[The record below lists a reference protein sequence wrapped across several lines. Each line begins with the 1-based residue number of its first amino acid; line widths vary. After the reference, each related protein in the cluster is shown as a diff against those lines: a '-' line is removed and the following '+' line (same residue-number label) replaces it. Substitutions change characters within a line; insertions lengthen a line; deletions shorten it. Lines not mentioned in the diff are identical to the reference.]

1 MTQKFPFSKNIS
13 LAFKNDPPGQW
24 LLTLPEGCIR
34 LSSGYPEPK
43 LVPAEA
49 IKSATIR
56 LLDEEQ
62 DLPLQYIG
70 SPRIPQ
76 LKETIRQRMAKRGV
90 KLTEEELLVTSG
102 ACQGIDLVSRVL
114 LDDKAVVAL
123 ESPTYMEALEVFRNY
138 TEHFMNIPVDGQGMD
153 TARFAEMLSNR
164 KREGLTLPRILY
176 TIPTSQNPTGTT
188 MAPERRKHLLELAEE
203 FGFLILEDD
212 AYGEL
217 TFGNKPELLK
227 AMDNGNGRVIYIG
240 SLSKVVA
247 PGMRIGWVAGG
258 EELVS
263 TLGWF
268 KKDLNHPFA
277 QSVMASFLEATD
289 FDAHLESLTAAYS
302 AKSTAMIQALE
313 QFMPPAVTWYAPE
326 GGYFMW
332 LQLPGI
338 DTADMLPQALAAGVS
353 YVPGKHFHLG
363 QGRCEY
369 LRLSFSYADAE
380 AIVEGVRKLAEV
392 VGANLPQQEP
402 EGE

>member
-1 MTQKFPFSKNIS
+1 MTQKFPFSKDIS

-34 LSSGYPEPK
+34 LSSGYPEPV

-76 LKETIRQRMAKRGV
+76 LKEAIRQRMAKRGV
-90 KLTEEELLVTSG
+90 EMADEELLVTSG
-102 ACQGIDLVSRVL
+102 ACQAIDLISRVL

-138 TEHFMNIPVDGQGMD
+138 TEQFMNIPVDAKGMD
-153 TARFAEMLSNR
+153 TDRFAEMLANR
-164 KREGLTLPRILY
+164 KREELTLPRILY

-188 MAPERRKHLLELAEE
+188 LTPERRQHLLELAEE
-203 FGFLILEDD
+203 FDFLILEDD

-217 TFGNKPELLK
+217 AFAEAPKLLK
-227 AMDNGNGRVIYIG
+227 AMDGENGRVIHIG

-258 EELVS
+258 AELVS

-289 FDAHLESLTAAYS
+289 FDAHLASLTNAYR

-313 QFMPPAVTWYAPE
+313 QFMPPSVTWYAPE

-338 DTADMLPQALAAGVS
+338 DTAEMLPHALAAGVS
-353 YVPGKHFHLG
+353 YVPGKHFHLD
-363 QGRCEY
+363 QQRCEY

-380 AIVEGVRKLAEV
+380 AIVEGVQKLAEV
-392 VGANLPQQEP
+392 VGANLPQDEP
-402 EGE
+402 QGE